1 MDKNLSKAEFM
12 QLVINDLYKKK
23 AKEREKLQGADTH
36 AIQNINK
43 IKEFR
48 RKKSCK

>member
-1 MDKNLSKAEFM
+1 MKKLNKAEFM
-12 QLVINDLYKKK
+12 QLVVNDLYKKK
-23 AKEREKLQGADTH
+23 AAEKEKLQSADTH

-43 IKEFR
+43 VKEFR

>member
-1 MDKNLSKAEFM
+1 MSKVLNKAEFM
-12 QLVINDLYKKK
+12 QLVTNHYYDRKS
-23 AKEREKLQGADTH
+23 KEREKLQSADAH

-48 RKKSCK
+48 RKKKL

>member
-1 MDKNLSKAEFM
+1 MKKLTKAEFM
-12 QLVINDLYKKK
+12 QLVINDFYKKK
-23 AKEREKLQGADTH
+23 ARKREHLTGADTH

-43 IKEFR
+43 VKEFR

>member
-1 MDKNLSKAEFM
+1 MSKKLNKAEFM

-23 AKEREKLQGADTH
+23 AKEREKLTGADTH

-43 IKEFR
+43 VKEFR